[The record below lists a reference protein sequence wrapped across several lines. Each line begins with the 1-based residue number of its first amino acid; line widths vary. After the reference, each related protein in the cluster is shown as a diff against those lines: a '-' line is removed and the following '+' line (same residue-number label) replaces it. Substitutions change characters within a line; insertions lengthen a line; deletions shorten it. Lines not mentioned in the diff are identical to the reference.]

1 MNRFVFRYLRGVTA
15 IDLLMVFAITCIC
28 VVAGTPFVSNYA
40 VRSRLAEA
48 IIVAESARAAVTVAC
63 TEEPN
68 LGKLSNQ
75 AVGFTFAGAR
85 YVSDVELTGSCA
97 EARIRLLTV
106 NTGAEPDPVVT
117 LIGVSGPGNNRI
129 DWTCSSSGR
138 DLHMPKGCRH

>member
-1 MNRFVFRYLRGVTA
+1 MSA
-15 IDLLMVFAITCIC
+15 IDLLMVFSIVCIC
-28 VVAGTPFVSNYA
+28 VVAGTPFLSNYA

-48 IIVAESARAAVTVAC
+48 IIVAESVKAAVTVAC

-68 LGKLSNQ
+68 LGMLNNQ
-75 AVGFTFAGAR
+75 AVGFTFPGAR

-117 LIGVSGPGNNRI
+117 LIGVSRHGNNHI
-129 DWTCSSSGR
+129 DWTCSSNGQ
-138 DLHMPKGCRH
+138 DLHMPRGCRH